1 MSSPHIAAVSFDPA
15 LDIEDMSFS
24 WNNREPL
31 LMIRKFSV
39 QCGERVLLQ
48 GASGSGKST
57 LLALM
62 AGVMLPSSGCISVL
76 GRNLTTLSSSRRDT
90 LRASHVGFVFQMFNL
105 LPFLSA
111 RDNVLLPCRF
121 SAVRDARARATRSR
135 VEEAD
140 HLIASLGLDPSRLAS
155 TPVAELS
162 IGQQQR
168 VAAARALIGSPELL
182 LADEPTSALD
192 PATRDSF
199 LQLLFSECARTLTS
213 VVLVSHDPSLSV
225 LFDRS
230 VRLEDLNRPTV
241 PQAV

>member
-1 MSSPHIAAVSFDPA
+1 MTSSHTTAVTLDPA
-15 LDIEDMSFS
+15 LDIENMSFD
-24 WNNREPL
+24 WKDREAL
-31 LMIRKFSV
+31 LRIRKFSV

-57 LLALM
+57 LLSLM
-62 AGVMLPSSGCISVL
+62 AGVMLPSSGRISVL
-76 GRNLTTLSSSRRDT
+76 GRNLTTLSSSSRDT
-90 LRASHVGFVFQMFNL
+90 LRANHVGFVFQMFNL
-105 LPFLSA
+105 LPYLSA

-121 SAVRDARARATRSR
+121 SALRDARARATRLR

-140 HLIASLGLDPSRLAS
+140 RLLASLGLDPARLAS

-168 VAAARALIGSPELL
+168 VAAARALIGNPELL

-199 LQLLFSECARTLTS
+199 LQLLFSECTRTLTA
-213 VVLVSHDPSLSV
+213 VVLVSHDPSISG

-230 VRLEDLNRPTV
+230 VRLEDLNRPTAL
-241 PQAV
+241 QAV